1 MNIFKLA
8 ILQLGREKI
17 NTKNIKYDIL
27 MLERAIKIRKHID
40 MKIRNKKVAVN
51 RYKKLVVV

>member
-17 NTKNIKYDIL
+17 NTKNIKYDMF
-27 MLERAIKIRKHID
+27 MLERAITIKKFIN
-40 MKIRNKKVAVN
+40 MQYRNKKVAVN